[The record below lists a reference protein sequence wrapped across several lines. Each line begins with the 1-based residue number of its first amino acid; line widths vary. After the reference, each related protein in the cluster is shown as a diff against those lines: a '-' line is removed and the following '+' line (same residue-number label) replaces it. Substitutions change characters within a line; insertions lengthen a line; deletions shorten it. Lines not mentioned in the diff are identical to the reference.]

1 MKKAKI
7 ILISLISLIVI
18 AGIVIGIVYFIN
30 KDKTA
35 EGINTDKIEI
45 TTEKVDNSYE
55 YHIGEIATFK
65 INFKIENPEGYN
77 IFISLDKDKKYYMP
91 NNPTI
96 ETEANGKGEISLY
109 NKNNGSYL
117 EYSKEI
123 ENENETITTEKFDVY
138 VFKYRSEATNNN
150 DETYNITNFTYIT
163 SKTIPSYTWQ
173 VKTVD
178 YDEPVTP
185 IEPTETTVETKLDH
199 YNFAYNS
206 TVDESSNPNK
216 MLVSDKIIVNEY
228 FYTGKTLAELG
239 TPTLS
244 INNVDEVEATKVIK
258 ITDNYYVA
266 TYSFT
271 FNELYPETISFGFNT
286 VKTDL
291 ASYEYNVQGFY
302 CYDDYLFATKDNW
315 ENTAIY
321 QYLNVDYID
330 GSQFVHYVQDYTEYE
345 NSNGLF
351 INYFGFTRDNTKFET
366 EENNCIANDEKVTF
380 FDGTYEDVYS
390 IFSQEEFNYFIYWTY
405 RLVSPRTISYNNN
418 YLSQTAHQTRKYI
431 VKGHWLITKDITI
444 SHFVDETIVR
454 RILEGDTS
462 YQYNTQIFNY
472 SCVLDGLFDF
482 NGHTVK
488 YQDLD
493 YTTSY
498 GNGTFT
504 TYWDHGPSTEQCKT
518 NIDEY
523 KTFSTYLTNALSVN
537 DFETKYIT
545 QYNFVPVSWDQYDS
559 KDNYAFSQDMNRN
572 NYERDLCGTDVNDW
586 NYVFEGEEFVNDYRY
601 SLFVTLNDNSI
612 KNINYDLTSLENS
625 TDAFELL
632 KAMNIKDYYCA
643 TWVTGLYEQYITMFD
658 CDFTL
663 D

>member
-7 ILISLISLIVI
+7 ILISLISLTVI
-18 AGIVIGIVYFIN
+18 AGIVFGIVYFIN
-30 KDKTA
+30 KDKVV

-55 YHIGEIATFK
+55 YHIGETATFK

-96 ETEANGKGEISLY
+96 ETETNGKGEISLY

-123 ENENETITTEKFDVY
+123 EIENETIITEKFDVY

-266 TYSFT
+266 TYSFA
-271 FNELYPETISFGFNT
+271 FNELYLETVSFGFNT

-291 ASYEYNVQGFY
+291 ASYEYNVEEY
-302 CYDDYLFATKDNW
+302 YSTDDYLFANKNNW
-315 ENTAIY
+315 KNTAIY

-351 INYFGFTRDNTKFET
+351 INYFGFTKDNTKFET

-390 IFSQEEFNYFIYWTY
+390 IFSPEEFNYFIYWTY
-405 RLVSPRTISYNNN
+405 RLVAPTKVFENT

-431 VKGHWLITKDITI
+431 VKGHWLVTKDITI
-444 SHFVDETIVR
+444 SHFVDETIIR

-498 GNGTFT
+498 GNGTYT
-504 TYWDHGPSTEQCKT
+504 IDTNPYGNEQCKT

-523 KTFSTYLTNALSVN
+523 KTFSTYLTDALVINDYENKYTAKYNAY
-537 DFETKYIT
+537 EYA
-545 QYNFVPVSWDQYDS
+545 YDS
-559 KDNYAFSQDMNRN
+559 NHNIVLEGRRFWGTAVWYDDDVYI
-572 NYERDLCGTDVNDW
+572 YEGD
-586 NYVFEGEEFVNDYRY
+586 EFVNDYRY
-601 SLFVTLNDNSI
+601 SLFVEVNNNSVR
-612 KNINYDLTSLENS
+612 NINYDLTSLENS

-632 KAMNIKDYYCA
+632 KAMNIEDYYQI
-643 TWVTGLYEQYITMFD
+643 TYYVQYVKN
-658 CDFTL
+658 
-663 D
+663 